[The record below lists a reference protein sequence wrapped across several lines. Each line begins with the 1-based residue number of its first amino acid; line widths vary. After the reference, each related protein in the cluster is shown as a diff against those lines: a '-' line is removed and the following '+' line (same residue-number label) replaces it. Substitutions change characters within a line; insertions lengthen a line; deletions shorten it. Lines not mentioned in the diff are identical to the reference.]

1 MKTKY
6 KMLAI
11 LGGQPAFNSTL
22 HVGSPNIGSRA
33 SLFGRIND
41 ALDRRWLTN
50 AGPLVE
56 EFEARV
62 SELTGVKNC
71 ITICNATTAL
81 EIAIRAVGLKG
92 EVIVPSYTF
101 IATPHALQWQEITP
115 VFADIDPQT
124 HTLDPNCIERLITP
138 ETTGILAVHLW
149 GQACDIDA
157 IQGIAA
163 KHSLQV
169 IYDASHA
176 FACSYKG
183 QMIGGFGDCE
193 VFSFHATKFL
203 NSFEGG
209 AVVTNDDALAEKI
222 RLMRNF
228 GFAGY
233 DDVIYLGVNGK
244 MTEVCA
250 AMGLTSLESMEEILA
265 TNRANYLSYQHGL
278 AKLPG
283 LTTLEYKQN
292 EQTNYQYIVVN
303 VDQTESHLSRDE
315 IVAVLQAENV
325 LARKYFWPGCHRME
339 PYKSL
344 QPNAHLHLPQTE
356 RVASS
361 TFLLPTGQAITAD
374 KIQIICAI
382 IESALA
388 QSDLIRHHL
397 HSP

>member
-1 MKTKY
+1 MKGKHST
-6 KMLAI
+6 LAI
-11 LGGQPAFNSTL
+11 LGGQPLFSSTL
-22 HVGSPNIGSRA
+22 HVGSPNIGSRE
-33 SLFGRIND
+33 SLFNRISD

-56 EFEARV
+56 EFEARI
-62 SELTGVKNC
+62 SDLTGVKNC
-71 ITICNATTAL
+71 ISICNATTAL

-115 VFADIDPQT
+115 IFADIDPQT

-138 ETTGILAVHLW
+138 KTTGILAVHLW
-149 GQACDIDA
+149 GRACEIDTIQA
-157 IQGIAA
+157 IAA

-176 FACSYKG
+176 FSCSYKG
-183 QMIGGFGDCE
+183 RMIGGFGACE

-209 AVVTNDDALAEKI
+209 AVVTNDDSLAEKI

-233 DDVIYLGVNGK
+233 DHVVYLGVNGK

-250 AMGLTSLESMEEILA
+250 AMGLTSLESIEEILA
-265 TNRANYLSYQHGL
+265 TNRANYLAYQRGL
-278 AKLPG
+278 ANLPG
-283 LTTLEYKQN
+283 LAVLEYEQN
-292 EQTNYQYIVVN
+292 EQTNYQYIVVC
-303 VDQTESHLSRDE
+303 VDPQESHLSRDE
-315 IVAVLQAENV
+315 LVAVLQAENV

-374 KIQIICAI
+374 TIQLICEVIETAI
-382 IESALA
+382 DQTE
-388 QSDLIRHHL
+388 LIRQTL
-397 HSP
+397 HSG